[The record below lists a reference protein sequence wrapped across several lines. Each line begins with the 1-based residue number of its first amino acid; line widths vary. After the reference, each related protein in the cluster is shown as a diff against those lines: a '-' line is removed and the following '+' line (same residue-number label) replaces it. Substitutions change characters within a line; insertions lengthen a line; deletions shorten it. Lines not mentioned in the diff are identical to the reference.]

1 MPTPVAAAR
10 QCLSPAAVTALDAA
24 VVSARCRAHAQTTSL
39 HLISA
44 LLAPP
49 APPLLRDALAR
60 ARSAAY
66 APRVQLKALE
76 LCFAVSLDRLP
87 SASSSSSA
95 SGADDAEPPVS
106 NSLMAAVKRSQA
118 NQRRNP
124 DTFHFYHQAA
134 TAQAPAAVKVE
145 LSQLVLAILDDPLV
159 SRVFGDAGFHSGDI
173 KLAILRPAPPMP
185 MLGRLPTRSRPPP
198 LFLCSFA
205 AADDA
210 DVPSPAAGSL
220 ASGTGEENFRRIRE
234 VLARGRN
241 PMLVGVGAASAAA
254 DFAALSPY
262 RVLSVGPSSIDQT
275 ELGVAAAMASA
286 TSGLIINIGDL
297 KELVPDDGELQEMGR
312 RVVAEVTRVLETHRA
327 GRVWVMGWSATYET
341 YLTFLSKF
349 PLLDKD
355 WELQL
360 LPITAVRAGGSPA
373 ALIPQATTA
382 AAFSKPASFM
392 DSLIPFGG
400 LVSDSYEANSLTANS
415 CPPALRCQQCNDR
428 YEQEVATIIRGSG
441 ITAEDHHQGGLPSL
455 LQNGSMIGAN
465 NGFDAVKQVRDQMVL
480 NSKISNL
487 KKKWNEY
494 CLRLHQ
500 GCHRINSVPYQLFPH
515 YIGVPANGERAE
527 NLSKGPESVELQRE
541 VIRPSVVSVP
551 HTNATT
557 TSISPPSISNQR
569 TDNLTLELQAGFSKS
584 DEKQSRHETLSYCH
598 DGEDHVSP
606 SSAAS
611 VATDLVLGTPRES
624 SSNGTNSASCKHVT
638 DAEISVPKKVDDLNL
653 KPPQIFAQPF
663 ACSKS
668 STNMGQTS
676 PSARHSA
683 ASGGLSAFGHWQQP
697 SHLAA
702 QGSDLSNYKLL
713 VERLFQVVGRQ
724 EEALSAICGSIVRC
738 KSMERRRGASRKNDI
753 WFSFHG
759 SDCMAKRRVA
769 LALAELVHGSKE
781 NMIYLDLSL
790 KDWADSSYRGKTG
803 TDYIVDELSK
813 KRRSVIFLDD
823 VDKADCLLQDTLTH
837 ASKTGR
843 FRDLRGKEVDIND
856 SIVVLSTRTTRGSKS
871 VSVGVEEGLTFTEDK
886 ILAASGH
893 QLKILVES
901 CTAISSEG
909 QGDKVIVSPGHPLAK
924 IRASLCCGG
933 SVSKRKFNI
942 SDDQEKL
949 QEESPS
955 ISKRLHRTSSVPF
968 DLNLPIDEDGSSDA
982 DDHSGSNDNSYGTPE
997 RSMDSLLCLVDEPI
1011 DFKPFDF
1018 DKVADYVLQE
1028 LSNTLH
1034 KVLGSGC
1041 TLEIDVGAMEQI
1053 IAAAWASEGKRPLQA
1068 WLDQVFAGSLGELNV
1083 KCGKHASSSTLTL
1096 VACEDM
1102 AAVREDNGFGGLLP
1116 SRIILEW

>member
-1 MPTPVAAAR
+1 
-10 QCLSPAAVTALDAA
+10 
-24 VVSARCRAHAQTTSL
+24 
-39 HLISA
+39 
-44 LLAPP
+44 
-49 APPLLRDALAR
+49 
-60 ARSAAY
+60 
-66 APRVQLKALE
+66 
-76 LCFAVSLDRLP
+76 
-87 SASSSSSA
+87 
-95 SGADDAEPPVS
+95 
-106 NSLMAAVKRSQA
+106 
-118 NQRRNP
+118 
-124 DTFHFYHQAA
+124 
-134 TAQAPAAVKVE
+134 
-145 LSQLVLAILDDPLV
+145 
-159 SRVFGDAGFHSGDI
+159 
-173 KLAILRPAPPMP
+173 
-185 MLGRLPTRSRPPP
+185 
-198 LFLCSFA
+198 
-205 AADDA
+205 
-210 DVPSPAAGSL
+210 
-220 ASGTGEENFRRIRE
+220 
-234 VLARGRN
+234 
-241 PMLVGVGAASAAA
+241 
-254 DFAALSPY
+254 
-262 RVLSVGPSSIDQT
+262 
-275 ELGVAAAMASA
+275 
-286 TSGLIINIGDL
+286 
-297 KELVPDDGELQEMGR
+297 MGR

-327 GRVWVMGWSATYET
+327 GRVWVMGGSATYET

-360 LPITAVRAGGSPA
+360 LPLTQCAPEAAPLRSSLRQPPPRLSPSLQVYFKELCSFDNFKLSY
-373 ALIPQATTA
+373 LIHKVDDLFHQYCFGLT
-382 AAFSKPASFM
+382 FFIRSLFM

-400 LVSDSYEANSLTANS
+400 LVSDTYEANSLTANS

-465 NGFDAVKQVRDQMVL
+465 NGFDAVKVRDQMVL

-487 KKKWNEY
+487 QKKWNEY

-527 NLSKGPESVELQRE
+527 NLSKGSESVELQRE

-557 TSISPPSISNQR
+557 KSISPPSISNLR
-569 TDNLTLELQAGFSKS
+569 NDNLTLELQAGFSKS

-598 DGEDHVSP
+598 DREDHVSP

-611 VATDLVLGTPRES
+611 VATDLVLGTPHES
-624 SSNGTNSASCKHVT
+624 SSKGTNSASCKHVA

-676 PSARHSA
+676 PSAGHSA
-683 ASGGLSAFGHWQQP
+683 ASGGLSAFGHWQKP
-697 SHLAA
+697 SHLGA

-738 KSMERRRGASRKNDI
+738 KSMERRHGPNKKNDM

-813 KRRSVIFLDD
+813 KRRSVIFLDN

-901 CTAISSEG
+901 CTAIMSEG
-909 QGDKVIVSPGHPLAK
+909 HGDKVIFSPGHPLAK
-924 IRASLCCGG
+924 IRASLYCGG

-949 QEESPS
+949 QGESPS

-997 RSMDSLLCLVDEPI
+997 RSMDSLLCLVDESI

-1028 LSNTLH
+1028 LSNTLR

-1053 IAAAWASEGKRPLQA
+1053 VAAAWASEGKRPLQA
-1068 WLDQVFAGSLGELNV
+1068 WLDQVFAGSLGELKV
-1083 KCGKHASSSTLTL
+1083 KCGKHASSSTLIL

>member
-1 MPTPVAAAR
+1 
-10 QCLSPAAVTALDAA
+10 
-24 VVSARCRAHAQTTSL
+24 
-39 HLISA
+39 
-44 LLAPP
+44 
-49 APPLLRDALAR
+49 
-60 ARSAAY
+60 
-66 APRVQLKALE
+66 
-76 LCFAVSLDRLP
+76 
-87 SASSSSSA
+87 
-95 SGADDAEPPVS
+95 
-106 NSLMAAVKRSQA
+106 
-118 NQRRNP
+118 
-124 DTFHFYHQAA
+124 
-134 TAQAPAAVKVE
+134 
-145 LSQLVLAILDDPLV
+145 
-159 SRVFGDAGFHSGDI
+159 
-173 KLAILRPAPPMP
+173 
-185 MLGRLPTRSRPPP
+185 
-198 LFLCSFA
+198 
-205 AADDA
+205 
-210 DVPSPAAGSL
+210 
-220 ASGTGEENFRRIRE
+220 
-234 VLARGRN
+234 
-241 PMLVGVGAASAAA
+241 
-254 DFAALSPY
+254 
-262 RVLSVGPSSIDQT
+262 
-275 ELGVAAAMASA
+275 
-286 TSGLIINIGDL
+286 
-297 KELVPDDGELQEMGR
+297 
-312 RVVAEVTRVLETHRA
+312 
-327 GRVWVMGWSATYET
+327 
-341 YLTFLSKF
+341 
-349 PLLDKD
+349 
-355 WELQL
+355 
-360 LPITAVRAGGSPA
+360 
-373 ALIPQATTA
+373 
-382 AAFSKPASFM
+382 M

-400 LVSDSYEANSLTANS
+400 LVSDTYEANSLTANS

-465 NGFDAVKQVRDQMVL
+465 NGFDAVKVRDQMVL

-487 KKKWNEY
+487 QKKWNEY

-527 NLSKGPESVELQRE
+527 NLSKGSESVELQRE
-541 VIRPSVVSVP
+541 
-551 HTNATT
+551 
-557 TSISPPSISNQR
+557 
-569 TDNLTLELQAGFSKS
+569 S

-598 DGEDHVSP
+598 DREDHVSP

-611 VATDLVLGTPRES
+611 VATDLVLGTPHES
-624 SSNGTNSASCKHVT
+624 SSKGTNSASCKHVA

-676 PSARHSA
+676 PSAGHSA
-683 ASGGLSAFGHWQQP
+683 ASGGLSAFGHWQKP
-697 SHLAA
+697 SHLGA

-738 KSMERRRGASRKNDI
+738 KSMERRHGPNKKNDM

-813 KRRSVIFLDD
+813 KRRSVIFLDN

-901 CTAISSEG
+901 CTAIMSEG
-909 QGDKVIVSPGHPLAK
+909 HGDKVIFSPGHPLAK
-924 IRASLCCGG
+924 IRASLYCGG

-949 QEESPS
+949 QGESPS

-997 RSMDSLLCLVDEPI
+997 RSMDSLLCLVDESI

-1028 LSNTLH
+1028 LSNTLR

-1053 IAAAWASEGKRPLQA
+1053 VAAAWASEGKRPLQA
-1068 WLDQVFAGSLGELNV
+1068 WLDQVFAG
-1083 KCGKHASSSTLTL
+1083 
-1096 VACEDM
+1096 
-1102 AAVREDNGFGGLLP
+1102 
-1116 SRIILEW
+1116 